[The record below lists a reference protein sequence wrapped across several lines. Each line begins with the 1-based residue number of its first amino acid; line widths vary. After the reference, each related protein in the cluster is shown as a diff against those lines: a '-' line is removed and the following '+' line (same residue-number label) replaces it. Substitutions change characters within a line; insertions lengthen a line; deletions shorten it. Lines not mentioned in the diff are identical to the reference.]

1 MNKYEVLK
9 AMIIAYVLG
18 FVGGVL
24 LTLIAR

>member
-1 MNKYEVLK
+1 MTKYEVLK

-24 LTLIAR
+24 LTLIVR